1 MATHPVMIDIS
12 NNPDLV
18 RLVEEVKNTKKP
30 RILKQD
36 SEPVAMLMPMEPA
49 GKQRDKK
56 ARSQTHYKAFLA
68 AAGSLKGFID
78 AERLKKDIYESR
90 KLLTRPAI
98 EV

>member
-1 MATHPVMIDIS
+1 MATHPITIDIS

-18 RLVEEVKNTKKP
+18 RLVEEMKSTKKP
-30 RILKQD
+30 RILKRD
-36 SEPVAMLMPMEPA
+36 SEPVAMLMPVEPA
-49 GKQRDKK
+49 AKQKEKR